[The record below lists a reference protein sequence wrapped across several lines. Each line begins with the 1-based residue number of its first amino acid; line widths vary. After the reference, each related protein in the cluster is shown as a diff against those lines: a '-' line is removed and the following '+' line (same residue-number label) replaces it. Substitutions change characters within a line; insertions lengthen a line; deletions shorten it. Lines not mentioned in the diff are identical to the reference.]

1 MRLGMIYSRVRLD
14 EKMLVEAAE
23 KRGKKLELLFDDELV
38 FDVHQRDWNYD
49 AILERS
55 ISYTRG
61 LYALKFLKYQGVPSI
76 NRYEVALQCGDKTET
91 SILLAKHGVPTP
103 KTLVAFTPESAMKAI
118 RQVGYPCVIKPT
130 LGSWARMVAKI
141 TDETSAEQIIELRE
155 QLPNPVQQVYYIQ
168 EYVNKTGTSN
178 GSHRDIRAFVVGDEV
193 ICAIYRTNDQHFI
206 TNTAQGGR
214 ASNCPVTEDIQ
225 RICEKAARAVGGGV
239 LAMDL
244 METADGGLTCHE
256 VNHTMEFKNS
266 VAPTGVDIP
275 GKVLDHCVRQAK
287 A

>member
-14 EKMLVEAAE
+14 EKMLIEAAE

-38 FDVHQRDWNYD
+38 FDVHRQNWDYD

-61 LYALKFLKYQGVPSI
+61 LYALKFLKYQGVPAV
-76 NRYEVALQCGDKTET
+76 NPYEVALQCGDKTET
-91 SILLAKHGVPTP
+91 SILLAKAGVPTP

-118 RQVGYPCVIKPT
+118 QQMGYPCVIKPT

-168 EYVNKTGTSN
+168 EYVNKTGASN
-178 GSHRDIRAFVVGDEV
+178 GSHRDIRAFVVGDEL
-193 ICAIYRTNDQHFI
+193 ICAIYRTSPHWI
-206 TNTAQGGR
+206 TNTAKGGK
-214 ASNCPVTEDIQ
+214 ASNCPITPELREISM
-225 RICEKAARAVGGGV
+225 KAAQAVGGGV
-239 LAMDL
+239 LALDI
-244 METADGGLTCHE
+244 MEGPDGFTCHE

-275 GKVLDHCVRQAK
+275 GKIIEHLVRTAK
-287 A
+287 K

>member
-14 EKMLVEAAE
+14 EKMLIESAE
-23 KRGKKLELLFDDELV
+23 KRGKKLDLLFDDELV
-38 FDVHQRDWNYD
+38 FDIHQADWNYD

-61 LYALKFLKYQGVPSI
+61 LYALKFLKYQGVPAI

-91 SILLAKHGVPTP
+91 SILLATHGVPTP

-118 RQVGYPCVIKPT
+118 HRLGYPCVIKPT

-141 TDETSAEQIIELRE
+141 TDENSAEQVLELRE

-168 EYVNKTGTSN
+168 EYVNKTGASN
-178 GSHRDIRAFVVGDEV
+178 GSHRDIRAFVVGDEL
-193 ICAIYRTNDQHFI
+193 IAAIYRTSPHWI
-206 TNTAQGGR
+206 TNTAKGGK
-214 ASNCPVTEDIQ
+214 ASNCPITPELEEISL
-225 RICEKAARAVGGGV
+225 KAAHAVGGGV
-239 LAMDL
+239 LALDI
-244 METADGGLTCHE
+244 MEGPDGLTCHE

-275 GKVLDHCVRQAK
+275 GKIVDHLVRIAK
-287 A
+287 K

>member
-14 EKMLVEAAE
+14 EKMLIEAAE
-23 KRGKKLELLFDDELV
+23 KRGKKLDLLFDDELV

-61 LYALKFLKYQGVPSI
+61 LWALKFLKYQGVPAV

-103 KTLVAFTPESAMKAI
+103 RTRVAFTPESAMKAI
-118 RQVGYPCVIKPT
+118 RELGYPCVIKPT
-130 LGSWARMVAKI
+130 LGSWARMVAKV

-168 EYVNKTGTSN
+168 EYVNKTGN
-178 GSHRDIRAFVVGDEV
+178 GNGTHRDIRSFVVGEEN
-193 ICAIYRTNDQHFI
+193 ICAIYRTSPHWI
-206 TNTAQGGR
+206 TNTAKGGK
-214 ASNCPVTEDIQ
+214 ASNCPVTPELREISL
-225 RICEKAARAVGGGV
+225 KAAEAVGGGV
-239 LAMDL
+239 LAMDI
-244 METADGGLTCHE
+244 METPEGYTCHE

-275 GKVLDHCVRQAK
+275 GAILDFCVREAK
-287 A
+287 R

>member
-1 MRLGMIYSRVRLD
+1 MRLGMIYSRIRLD
-14 EKMLVEAAE
+14 EKMLIEAAE
-23 KRGKKLELLFDDELV
+23 KRGKKLDLLFDDELV
-38 FDVHQRDWNYD
+38 FDIHQQDWNYD

-61 LYALKFLKYQGVPSI
+61 LYALKFLKHQGVPAV

-118 RQVGYPCVIKPT
+118 RQIGYPCVIKPT

-141 TDETSAEQIIELRE
+141 TDETNAEQIIELRE

-168 EYVNKTGTSN
+168 EYVNKTGPSN
-178 GSHRDIRAFVVGDEV
+178 GSHRDIRAFVVGDEL
-193 ICAIYRTNDQHFI
+193 ICAIYRTSPHWI
-206 TNTAQGGR
+206 TNTAKGGK
-214 ASNCPVTEDIQ
+214 ASNCPVTPELREIGM
-225 RICEKAARAVGGGV
+225 KAAEAVGGGV
-239 LAMDL
+239 LALDI
-244 METADGGLTCHE
+244 MEGPDGFTCHE

-275 GKVLDHCVRQAK
+275 GKIVEHLARTAK
-287 A
+287 K